1 MLFAKICVSFTYL
14 AFIVGCIK
22 YKYFSKELKIIFY
35 FVTLGAVTEIYTLVQ
50 MHFWM
55 KNTMPIGH
63 FYFPAA
69 ILILGLFYLRVLRNF
84 IRPFYILTILIAFL
98 LYSIINSLFIQG
110 LFEYASLVG
119 AIGGLV
125 VFLFSVAFF
134 TKIMI
139 EAKIT
144 KLSTEP
150 LVWINSGL
158 LIYYTGNFF
167 YFMMFNLRLLA
178 SMEVAVIAAYLF
190 SFLNLMFY
198 LIITI
203 SFLMVNKKT
212 VKQKQN

>member
-1 MLFAKICVSFTYL
+1 
-14 AFIVGCIK
+14 
-22 YKYFSKELKIIFY
+22 
-35 FVTLGAVTEIYTLVQ
+35 

-144 KLSTEP
+144 KLSAEP
-150 LVWINSGL
+150 LIWINSGL